1 MISKFL
7 KRRLQGGNYLPRY
20 PTISKQMEWQLSGL
34 GILPGLIYVI
44 LNVDGTDGNQDAPN
58 TVQKLF

>member
-1 MISKFL
+1 
-7 KRRLQGGNYLPRY
+7 
-20 PTISKQMEWQLSGL
+20 MEWQLSGL